1 MCNPPLFKMRMQLDG
16 SDRLCAGFRRV
27 CVGPKVKTTIDN
39 VDLTNMPCHVQHTHT
54 RTQINA
60 HRRVEYNATTPND
73 QHKKKTLLCLTKI
86 CEHTARSHSARAP
99 FQGFFVRFAPKTTV
113 VCVCVC
119 RVKNHPHN
127 IACER
132 ESGPRV
138 ERPTR
143 DRRRVTQYALQVCAL
158 RRRMVVVGG
167 GREVRCAN
175 TLQTIT

>member
-1 MCNPPLFKMRMQLDG
+1 M
-16 SDRLCAGFRRV
+16 SCAA
-27 CVGPKVKTTIDN
+27 
-39 VDLTNMPCHVQHTHT
+39 HTHT
-54 RTQINA
+54 HPNKRAQASRIQCDNTQ
-60 HRRVEYNATTPND
+60 RPT
-73 QHKKKTLLCLTKI
+73 QKKTLLCLTKI